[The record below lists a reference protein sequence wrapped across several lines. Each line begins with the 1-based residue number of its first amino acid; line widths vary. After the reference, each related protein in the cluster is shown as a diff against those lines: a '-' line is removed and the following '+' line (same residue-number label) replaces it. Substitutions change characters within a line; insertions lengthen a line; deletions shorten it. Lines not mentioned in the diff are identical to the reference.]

1 MIDLPEEVY
10 TLQDPVLD
18 RTFEITLDDI
28 TSYNDMLMNRI
39 VTPCDYNYISTRPT
53 VSNYISMSPDEV
65 ETEESNEDA
74 LDVFIGTGFNN
85 IVRYARDHKFE
96 FEEFK
101 DEYERLRAL
110 WTSYCIINNFTC
122 EHRKYIP
129 SLKHIYLIIGQNN
142 NMSYDDFV
150 VYMGALFNWR
160 LR

>member
-1 MIDLPEEVY
+1 MPEEVY
-10 TLQDPVLD
+10 TMNDPVLN
-18 RTFEITLDDI
+18 ETLDDAI
-28 TSYNDMLMNRI
+28 TLNDMLCRMYIPSNYESYSRI
-39 VTPCDYNYISTRPT
+39 VTSCR
-53 VSNYISMSPDEV
+53 DEV

-74 LDVFIGTGFNN
+74 LDIFIGTGFNN
-85 IVRYARDHKFE
+85 IVRYARDHKYE

>member
-1 MIDLPEEVY
+1 MPEGVY
-10 TLQDPVLD
+10 TIQDPVSD
-18 RTFEITLDDI
+18 RTFELTIDDVTTWDGI
-28 TSYNDMLMNRI
+28 LHRMYTPSSNYESYNSI
-39 VTPCDYNYISTRPT
+39 VTSCR
-53 VSNYISMSPDEV
+53 DEV

-74 LDVFIGTGFNN
+74 LDIFIGTGFNN
-85 IVRYARDHKFE
+85 IARYARDHKFE

>member
-1 MIDLPEEVY
+1 MPNGIY
-10 TLQDPVLD
+10 T
-18 RTFEITLDDI
+18 ILDDI
-28 TSYNDMLMNRI
+28 AVNYNTTFPSWFPIATSGNYDDLIDRPNLATVATNDS
-39 VTPCDYNYISTRPT
+39 Y
-53 VSNYISMSPDEV
+53 V

-74 LDVFIGTGFNN
+74 LDIFIGTGFNN